1 MSSVKENNGFQNYL
15 PMVVFLIFIFGM
27 GIWFI
32 FAPKSDYSS
41 NEKRYLQEFPEVSLD
56 KVTSGEFGT
65 DFESFFA
72 DQFPSRDM
80 WVGFNAYYSLY
91 TGNNGANGVY
101 NCNNGYLINKPVS
114 AENNLDKNIDVICD
128 FASKCTVPVSMMLV
142 PSTGYVANDVLPTI
156 HNSYNDDSYF
166 DNISKKL
173 ANNKISFVDLRSAFK
188 NEHSSGNQLYYKTD
202 HHWTTSG
209 AYVGYMEL
217 CKQLGINA
225 VKKKNFKIEQYDN
238 FYGTT
243 FSTSGFWN
251 TQPDIIEVW
260 TNPNN
265 TEDNI
270 SVKITEGLN
279 TTEYNT
285 MYFYDHLKNDDK
297 YPVFVD
303 GNHALTEITNTNA
316 TGGTILMIK
325 DSFSH
330 SIAPFLAEN
339 YSKVIM
345 VDMRYYKD
353 KMSTIIEKENPEQI
367 LFMYGIDNLAT
378 DGDIVWLEM

>member
-225 VKKKNFKIEQYDN
+225 VEKKNFKIEQYDN

-251 TQPDIIEVW
+251 TQPDKIEVW

>member
-225 VKKKNFKIEQYDN
+225 VEKKNFKIEQYDN

-251 TQPDIIEVW
+251 TQPDKIEVW
-260 TNPNN
+260 KNPNN

>member
-1 MSSVKENNGFQNYL
+1 MRFTKENNGFQKYL
-15 PMVVFLIFIFGM
+15 PMIVFLIFIFGM

-32 FAPKSDYSS
+32 LVPKSDYSS
-41 NEKRYLQEFPEVSLD
+41 NEKRYLQNFPEVSFE
-56 KVTSGEFGT
+56 KISSGEFGSE
-65 DFESFFA
+65 FEAFFA
-72 DQFPSRDM
+72 DQFPKRDM

-101 NCNNGYLINKPVS
+101 NCDNGYLINKPVS
-114 AENNLDKNIDVICD
+114 VKNNLDKNIDVICN
-128 FASKCTVPVSMMLV
+128 FAKQCNTPVSVMLV
-142 PSTGYVANDVLPTI
+142 PSTGYVVNDVLPAV

-166 DNISKKL
+166 SSISKKL
-173 ANNKISFVDLRSAFK
+173 SDNQIPFVDLRSAFK
-188 NEHSSGNQLYYKTD
+188 NEYNNGKQLYYKTD
-202 HHWTTSG
+202 HHWTTQG
-209 AYVGYMEL
+209 AYVGYTEL

-225 VKKKNFKIEQYDN
+225 VAKDKFKIEQHDN

-251 TQPDIIEVW
+251 TQPDKIEIW
-260 TNPNN
+260 TNPENSG
-265 TEDNI
+265 ENI
-270 SVKITEGLN
+270 GVKITEGAN
-279 TTEYNT
+279 TTEANT
-285 MYFYDHLKNDDK
+285 MYFYKHLENDDK

-316 TGGTILMIK
+316 EGGTILMIK

-330 SIAPFLAEN
+330 CIAPFIAEN

-353 KMSTIIEKENPEQI
+353 KMSTIIEKEKPVQI

-378 DGDIVWLEM
+378 DSDLVWLEM

>member
-27 GIWFI
+27 GIWII

-188 NEHSSGNQLYYKTD
+188 NEHSNGNQLYYKTD

-225 VKKKNFKIEQYDN
+225 VEKINFKIEQYNN

-251 TQPDIIEVW
+251 TQPDKIEVW

>member
-188 NEHSSGNQLYYKTD
+188 NEHSNGNQLYYKTD

-251 TQPDIIEVW
+251 TQPDKIEVW
-260 TNPNN
+260 KNPNN

-316 TGGTILMIK
+316 NGGTILMIK